1 MFFWICFFILMSA
14 FFSGMETGFVSL
26 SPLKIEVIGRKN
38 PTLAKRIKTLRSN
51 WNLFLSTTLI
61 GNDLAV
67 VSASSLFT
75 VFVNNRFHIYNE
87 AVITLVFTVIL
98 LLFGESGPKI
108 FCRYYNE
115 RMVGIC
121 LPVFMVFERLFYPIS
136 VLFNRMIKFLFKALG
151 VSDGGDVD
159 KKVFVTREEL
169 RMLLYQG
176 STAAHLP
183 REERTLIKRIFDF
196 SSKKARDI
204 ITPMDKV
211 ASVDSSWSR
220 ADILHLGR
228 QTGFSRFPVKES
240 GKIIGF
246 VHILDLLFMN
256 VEENWHNYLRPM
268 LYIYAEAPVGQV
280 FYQMQSVRASMIVVY
295 GDDFSPIGIITMK
308 DIMDEITGEV
318 MS

>member
-1 MFFWICFFILMSA
+1 MFFWICVFILMSA

-38 PTLAKRIKTLRSN
+38 PSLAKKIKQLRAD

-75 VFVNNRFHIYNE
+75 VFMNNRFHIYNE
-87 AVITLVFTVIL
+87 AIITLIFTVIL

-121 LPVFMVFERLFYPIS
+121 LPVFMVFERLFYPAS
-136 VLFNRMIKFLFKALG
+136 LLFNRMIRSFFDLLG
-151 VSDGGDVD
+151 VSDRADVD
-159 KKVFVTREEL
+159 RKVFVTREEL

-196 SSKKARDI
+196 SSKKAKDI
-204 ITPMDKV
+204 VTPMDSV
-211 ASVDSSWSR
+211 ASVDSTYSR
-220 ADILHLGR
+220 ADILHLAR
-228 QTGFSRFPVKES
+228 ETGFSRFPVKEG

-256 VEENWHNYLRPM
+256 VDENWHNYIRPV

-280 FYQMQSVRASMIVVY
+280 FYQMQSVRANMVVIY